1 MALGLAAR
9 RSGKLPNE
17 TPQLLNAAVLYV
29 CLPAVVLRSIHA
41 VPLSARLVV
50 PVLGLWLCFGLAAV
64 GALLAVR
71 RGTARPVAGALA
83 LCAGLANTSFVGLP
97 LLRALGGEEAL
108 GPAVVVDQLGSFF
121 ALSLGAVPLAAWLSG
136 GRVSAAFVARRAVL
150 FPPFLALV
158 AAFALRP
165 VAFPEWADDGLRG
178 LGLLLSPLA
187 LTSVGWQLEPSALRG
202 QGRRV
207 TVGLAYKLL
216 VAPLVML
223 ALVWLTAP
231 TVGLA
236 ERVAVAQAAMAP
248 MVTGG
253 VLAAEYELEPKL
265 AAGLIAVG
273 VPLSLATVPAWW
285 WLVGRLG

>member
-1 MALGLAAR
+1 M
-9 RSGKLPNE
+9 
-17 TPQLLNAAVLYV
+17 
-29 CLPAVVLRSIHA
+29 
-41 VPLSARLVV
+41 
-50 PVLGLWLCFGLAAV
+50 
-64 GALLAVR
+64 
-71 RGTARPVAGALA
+71 
-83 LCAGLANTSFVGLP
+83 
-97 LLRALGGEEAL
+97 
-108 GPAVVVDQLGSFF
+108 
-121 ALSLGAVPLAAWLSG
+121 
-136 GRVSAAFVARRAVL
+136 
-150 FPPFLALV
+150 
-158 AAFALRP
+158 
-165 VAFPEWADDGLRG
+165 